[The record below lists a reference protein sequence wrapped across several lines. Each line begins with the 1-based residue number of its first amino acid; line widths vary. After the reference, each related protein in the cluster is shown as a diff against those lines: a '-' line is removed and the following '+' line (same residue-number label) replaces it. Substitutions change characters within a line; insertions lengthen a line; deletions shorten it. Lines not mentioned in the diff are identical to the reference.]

1 MDAEKATPDLAEEE
15 VTAPVTPEPA
25 PAEETE
31 AAPAETP
38 SEETPSASAAPKLS
52 AFERG
57 KLRALGMGDLITR
70 LEITE
75 GELAGT
81 KAALQAANGRVQVLT
96 AENAR
101 LTAGSEA
108 EEKAAREKIEAAEKD
123 RETAVSKGV
132 REKLSALGVSEEE
145 APSASRT
152 EETVKELSRAE
163 FEQLSH
169 EARNEFI
176 RQNGKIV

>member
-1 MDAEKATPDLAEEE
+1 MTEEKATPDLDEE
-15 VTAPVTPEPA
+15 VTPAPVTPEPA
-25 PAEETE
+25 PVEEPET
-31 AAPAETP
+31 PAETP
-38 SEETPSASAAPKLS
+38 SEETPAATAAPKLS

-101 LTAGSEA
+101 LTAGREV
-108 EEKAAREKIEAAEKD
+108 EEKAAREKIEAAQQD

-132 REKLSALGVSEEE
+132 REKLSALGVPEET
-145 APSASRT
+145 APSATRGE
-152 EETVKELSRAE
+152 EETKELSRAE
-163 FEQLSH
+163 FEKLDH
-169 EARNEFI
+169 EARNAFI

>member
-38 SEETPSASAAPKLS
+38 SEETPSATAAPKLS

-70 LEITE
+70 LEISE
-75 GELAGT
+75 GQLS
-81 KAALQAANGRVQVLT
+81 AAHGKIQVLE

-101 LTAGSEA
+101 LSAGREA
-108 EEKAAREKIEAAEKD
+108 AENAAREKIEAAEKD

-132 REKLSALGVSEEE
+132 REKLSALGVPEEE